1 MKVRCD
7 ASARLTYQVRCPGP
21 TGELGSRDAEDAT
34 KLGRCVYK
42 DGLIPGW
49 LGPFWREM
57 M

>member
-7 ASARLTYQVRCPGP
+7 ASARLTYEVRCP
-21 TGELGSRDAEDAT
+21 TGEVGSRDAEDAT
-34 KLGRCVYK
+34 KLGRWVRK

-49 LGPFWREM
+49 LGAFRRDM